1 MCGCKINE
9 ENLKRKGEKIMKKMK
24 KVFALLVAM
33 VMVMGMTMTTMAAER
48 KLTSNITVK
57 GLTEGAN
64 TKLDAYQA
72 VSYDVEQNIWVVAAW
87 ADDYIKLNDEKTAYE
102 ITDAVELGKAAES
115 QEPTYTGTTT
125 TQEYTFKSAE
135 IGAYVILASDDKETV
150 YTTMVAETYK
160 DNAEYIEAE
169 DKTIFAKADKV
180 KLDKK
185 AKEGD
190 KFIGRGEEVEFTI
203 TTTFPNYET
212 PDSEDNTFTIVDA
225 PTGLDITE
233 VTSLTIGGEAFEDY
247 TVAETDNGVFTI
259 DLTNAIGT
267 TNANAGKT
275 VVVTYKAI
283 VTSDEE
289 AFEDYTVAETDN
301 GVFTIDL
308 TNAIGTT
315 NANAGKTVVV
325 TYKAIVTSD
334 EGYSNTANAFKNDA
348 TYGDDTEEGF
358 TGDITLVKYALDDNN
373 DDLADNAKLAGAKFK
388 VHKDNKNGEVLFF
401 VKVGDGL
408 YKHALADEDGAIDE
422 LEVSAEGELKVTGLG
437 NGTYFFEETKAP
449 DGYSINEDGATVTI
463 EGSES
468 ENVSMNTHV
477 IDTKLSSLPS
487 TGGIG
492 TTIFT
497 IGGCVIMIVAAGLFF
512 ASRRKESK

>member
-1 MCGCKINE
+1 
-9 ENLKRKGEKIMKKMK
+9 MKKMK

-72 VSYDVEQNIWVVAAW
+72 VSYDVEQNIWVVADW
-87 ADDYIKLNDEKTAYE
+87 AKSYITLNEKERKYE
-102 ITDAVELGKAAES
+102 INNAVELGKEA
-115 QEPTYTGTTT
+115 QKQKPTYTETTSE
-125 TQEYTFKSAE
+125 QEYTFE
-135 IGAYVILASDDKETV
+135 NVNIGAYVIWASDDKETV

-190 KFIGRGEEVEFTI
+190 NFIGRGEEVEFTI

-233 VTSLTIGGEAFEDY
+233 VTLLTIGGEAFEDY
-247 TVAETDNGVFTI
+247 TVV
-259 DLTNAIGT
+259 
-267 TNANAGKT
+267 
-275 VVVTYKAI
+275 
-283 VTSDEE
+283 
-289 AFEDYTVAETDN
+289 ETDN

-358 TGDITLVKYALDDNN
+358 TGDITLVKYASDDKN
-373 DDLADNAKLAGAKFK
+373 DDLANNAKLAGAKFK
-388 VHKDNKNGEVLFF
+388 VHKENKDGEVLFF

-408 YKHALADEDGAIDE
+408 YKHALAEENGAIDE
-422 LEVSAEGELKVTGLG
+422 LEVSAKGELKVTGLG
-437 NGTYFFEETKAP
+437 DGTYFFEETKAP
-449 DGYSINEDGATVTI
+449 DGYSINEKGATVEI
-463 EGSES
+463 VGSES

-487 TGGIG
+487 TGGLG

-497 IGGCVIMIVAAGLFF
+497 IGGCVIMIAAAGLFF

>member
-1 MCGCKINE
+1 
-9 ENLKRKGEKIMKKMK
+9 MKKMK

-283 VTSDEE
+283 VTSDE
-289 AFEDYTVAETDN
+289 
-301 GVFTIDL
+301 
-308 TNAIGTT
+308 
-315 NANAGKTVVV
+315 
-325 TYKAIVTSD
+325 
-334 EGYSNTANAFKNDA
+334 GYSNTANAFKNDA

-463 EGSES
+463 EGSETK
-468 ENVSMNTHV
+468 NVSMDTYV

-497 IGGCVIMIVAAGLFF
+497 IGGCVIMIAAAGLFF

>member
-1 MCGCKINE
+1 
-9 ENLKRKGEKIMKKMK
+9 MKKMK

-57 GLTEGAN
+57 GLTEGAK

-72 VSYDVEQNIWVVAAW
+72 VSYDVKQNIWVVAAW

-102 ITDAVELGKAAES
+102 ITNAVELGKAAES
-115 QEPTYTGTTT
+115 QKPTYTGTTT
-125 TQEYTFKSAE
+125 AQEYTFESAE

-150 YTTMVAETYK
+150 YTTMVAETYR

-190 KFIGRGEEVEFTI
+190 NFIGRGEEVEFTI

-212 PDSEDNTFTIVDA
+212 PDSKDNTFTIVDV
-225 PTGLDITE
+225 PTGLDITK
-233 VTSLTIGGEAFEDY
+233 VTELTIGGASFEDY
-247 TVAETDNGVFTI
+247 TVAEVDNGVFTI

-267 TNANAGKT
+267 ENANAGKT
-275 VVVTYKAI
+275 VVVK
-283 VTSDEE
+283 
-289 AFEDYTVAETDN
+289 
-301 GVFTIDL
+301 
-308 TNAIGTT
+308 
-315 NANAGKTVVV
+315 
-325 TYKAIVTSD
+325 YKAIVTSD
-334 EGYSNTANAFKNDA
+334 EGYSNTANAFKNDE
-348 TYGDDTEEGF
+348 TYGEDTEEGF
-358 TGDITLVKYALDDNN
+358 TGDITLVKYALDKDN
-373 DDLADNAKLAGAKFK
+373 DDLTNNAKLAGAKFK
-388 VHKDNKNGEVLFF
+388 VHKGNKDGEVLFF
-401 VKVGDGL
+401 VKVGDGV
-408 YKHALADEDGAIDE
+408 YKHALADEEGAIDE

-437 NGTYFFEETKAP
+437 DGTYFFEETKAP

-463 EGSES
+463 EGSAT
-468 ENVSMNTHV
+468 ENVSMDTYV

-497 IGGCVIMIVAAGLFF
+497 IGGCVIMIAAAGLFF
-512 ASRRKESK
+512 ASRKKENK

>member
-1 MCGCKINE
+1 
-9 ENLKRKGEKIMKKMK
+9 MKKMK

-57 GLTEGAN
+57 GLTEGAK

-72 VSYDVEQNIWVVAAW
+72 VSYDVKQNIWVVAAW

-102 ITDAVELGKAAES
+102 ITNAVELGKAAES
-115 QEPTYTGTTT
+115 QKPTYTGTTT
-125 TQEYTFKSAE
+125 AQEYTFESAE

-190 KFIGRGEEVEFTI
+190 NFIGRGEEVEFTI

-212 PDSEDNTFTIVDA
+212 PDSKDNTFTIVDV
-225 PTGLDITE
+225 PTGLDITK
-233 VTSLTIGGEAFEDY
+233 VTELTIGGAPFEDY
-247 TVAETDNGVFTI
+247 TVAEVDNGVFTI

-267 TNANAGKT
+267 ENANAGKT
-275 VVVTYKAI
+275 VVVK
-283 VTSDEE
+283 
-289 AFEDYTVAETDN
+289 
-301 GVFTIDL
+301 
-308 TNAIGTT
+308 
-315 NANAGKTVVV
+315 
-325 TYKAIVTSD
+325 YKAIVTSD
-334 EGYSNTANAFKNDA
+334 EGYSNTANAFKNDE
-348 TYGDDTEEGF
+348 TYGEDTEEGF
-358 TGDITLVKYALDDNN
+358 TGDITLVKYALDKDN
-373 DDLADNAKLAGAKFK
+373 DDLTNNAKLAGAKFK
-388 VHKDNKNGEVLFF
+388 VHKGNKDGEVLFF
-401 VKVGDGL
+401 VKVGDGV
-408 YKHALADEDGAIDE
+408 YKQALADEEGAIDE

-437 NGTYFFEETKAP
+437 DGTYFFEETKAP

-463 EGSES
+463 EGSAT
-468 ENVSMNTHV
+468 ENVSMDTYV

-497 IGGCVIMIVAAGLFF
+497 IGGCVIMIAAAGLFF

>member
-1 MCGCKINE
+1 
-9 ENLKRKGEKIMKKMK
+9 MK

-57 GLTEGAN
+57 GLTEGAK

-72 VSYDVEQNIWVVAAW
+72 VSYDVKQNIWVVAAW

-102 ITDAVELGKAAES
+102 ITNAVELGKAAES
-115 QEPTYTGTTT
+115 QKPTYTGTTT
-125 TQEYTFKSAE
+125 AQEYTFESAE

-190 KFIGRGEEVEFTI
+190 NFIGRGEEVEFTI

-212 PDSEDNTFTIVDA
+212 PDSKDNTFTIVDV
-225 PTGLDITE
+225 PTGLDITK
-233 VTSLTIGGEAFEDY
+233 VTELTIGGAPFEDY
-247 TVAETDNGVFTI
+247 TVAEVDNGVFTI

-267 TNANAGKT
+267 ENANAGKT
-275 VVVTYKAI
+275 VVVK
-283 VTSDEE
+283 
-289 AFEDYTVAETDN
+289 
-301 GVFTIDL
+301 
-308 TNAIGTT
+308 
-315 NANAGKTVVV
+315 
-325 TYKAIVTSD
+325 YKAIVTSD
-334 EGYSNTANAFKNDA
+334 EGYSNTANAFKNDE
-348 TYGDDTEEGF
+348 TYGEDTEEGF
-358 TGDITLVKYALDDNN
+358 TGDITLVKYALDKDN
-373 DDLADNAKLAGAKFK
+373 DDLTNNAKLAGAKFK
-388 VHKDNKNGEVLFF
+388 VHKGNKDGEVLFF
-401 VKVGDGL
+401 VKVGDGV
-408 YKHALADEDGAIDE
+408 YKHALADEEGAIDE

-437 NGTYFFEETKAP
+437 DGTYFFEETKAP

-463 EGSES
+463 EGSAT
-468 ENVSMNTHV
+468 ENVSMDTYV

-497 IGGCVIMIVAAGLFF
+497 IGGCVIMIAAAGLFF

>member
-1 MCGCKINE
+1 
-9 ENLKRKGEKIMKKMK
+9 MKKMK

-33 VMVMGMTMTTMAAER
+33 VMVMGMTMTTMAAG
-48 KLTSNITVK
+48 KMTSNITVK

-190 KFIGRGEEVEFTI
+190 NFIGRGEEVEFTI

-212 PDSEDNTFTIVDA
+212 PDSKDNTFTIVDV
-225 PTGLDITE
+225 PTGLDITK
-233 VTSLTIGGEAFEDY
+233 VTELTIGGAPFKDY
-247 TVAETDNGVFTI
+247 TVAEVDNGVFTI

-267 TNANAGKT
+267 ENANAGKT
-275 VVVTYKAI
+275 VVVK
-283 VTSDEE
+283 
-289 AFEDYTVAETDN
+289 
-301 GVFTIDL
+301 
-308 TNAIGTT
+308 
-315 NANAGKTVVV
+315 
-325 TYKAIVTSD
+325 YKAIVTSD
-334 EGYSNTANAFKNDA
+334 EGYSNTANAFKNDE
-348 TYGDDTEEGF
+348 TYGEDTEEGF
-358 TGDITLVKYALDDNN
+358 TGDITLVKYALDKDN
-373 DDLADNAKLAGAKFK
+373 DDLTNNAKLAGAKFK
-388 VHKDNKNGEVLFF
+388 VHKGNKDGEVLFF
-401 VKVGDGL
+401 VKVGDGV
-408 YKHALADEDGAIDE
+408 YKHALADEEGAIDE

-437 NGTYFFEETKAP
+437 DGTYFFEETKAP
-449 DGYSINEDGATVTI
+449 DGYSINEDGAIVTI
-463 EGSES
+463 EGSAT
-468 ENVSMNTHV
+468 ENVSMDTYV

-497 IGGCVIMIVAAGLFF
+497 IGGCVIMIAAAGLFF

>member
-1 MCGCKINE
+1 
-9 ENLKRKGEKIMKKMK
+9 MK

-33 VMVMGMTMTTMAAER
+33 VMVMGMTMTTMAAGR

-225 PTGLDITE
+225 PTGLDITK
-233 VTSLTIGGEAFEDY
+233 VTSLTIGG
-247 TVAETDNGVFTI
+247 
-259 DLTNAIGT
+259 
-267 TNANAGKT
+267 
-275 VVVTYKAI
+275 
-283 VTSDEE
+283 E

-373 DDLADNAKLAGAKFK
+373 DDLTDNAKLAGAKFK
-388 VHKDNKNGEVLFF
+388 VHKDSKDGEVLFF

-437 NGTYFFEETKAP
+437 NGIYFFEETKAP

-463 EGSES
+463 EGSET
-468 ENVSMNTHV
+468 ENVSMDTYV

-497 IGGCVIMIVAAGLFF
+497 IGGCVIMIAAAGLFF
-512 ASRRKESK
+512 ASRKKENK

>member
-1 MCGCKINE
+1 
-9 ENLKRKGEKIMKKMK
+9 MKKMK

-72 VSYDVEQNIWVVAAW
+72 VSYDVEQNIWVVATW

-185 AKEGD
+185 AVEGD

-212 PDSEDNTFTIVDA
+212 PDSEDNTFKIVDT
-225 PTGLDITE
+225 PEGLDITE
-233 VTSLTIGGEAFEDY
+233 VTELTIGGVVFDDY
-247 TVAETDNGVFTI
+247 TVEEAENGVYTI

-267 TNANAGKT
+267 
-275 VVVTYKAI
+275 
-283 VTSDEE
+283 E
-289 AFEDYTVAETDN
+289 
-301 GVFTIDL
+301 
-308 TNAIGTT
+308 

-334 EGYSNTANAFKNDA
+334 EGYSNTANASKNNNA
-348 TYGDDTEEGF
+348 YGTDTEDGF
-358 TGDITLVKYALDDNN
+358 TGDITLVKYALDNNN

-388 VHKDNKNGEVLFF
+388 VHKDNKDGEVLFF

-437 NGTYFFEETKAP
+437 DGTYFFEETKAP
-449 DGYSINEDGATVTI
+449 DGYSINEEGATVEI
-463 EGSES
+463 VGSES
-468 ENVSMNTHV
+468 KNVSMNTHV

-497 IGGCVIMIVAAGLFF
+497 IGGCVIMIAAAGLFF

>member
-1 MCGCKINE
+1 
-9 ENLKRKGEKIMKKMK
+9 MKKMK

-33 VMVMGMTMTTMAAER
+33 VMVMGMTMTTMAAG
-48 KLTSNITVK
+48 KMTSNITVK
-57 GLTEGAN
+57 GLTEGAK

-72 VSYDVEQNIWVVAAW
+72 VSYDVKQNIWVVAAW

-102 ITDAVELGKAAES
+102 ITNAVELGKAAES
-115 QEPTYTGTTT
+115 QKPTYTGTTT
-125 TQEYTFKSAE
+125 AQEYTFESAE

-190 KFIGRGEEVEFTI
+190 NFIGRGEEVEFTI

-212 PDSEDNTFTIVDA
+212 PDSKDNTFTIVDV
-225 PTGLDITE
+225 PTGLDITK
-233 VTSLTIGGEAFEDY
+233 VTELTIGGAPFEDY
-247 TVAETDNGVFTI
+247 TVAEVDNGVFTI

-267 TNANAGKT
+267 ENANAGKT
-275 VVVTYKAI
+275 VVVK
-283 VTSDEE
+283 
-289 AFEDYTVAETDN
+289 
-301 GVFTIDL
+301 
-308 TNAIGTT
+308 
-315 NANAGKTVVV
+315 
-325 TYKAIVTSD
+325 YKAIVTSD
-334 EGYSNTANAFKNDA
+334 EGYSNTANAFKNDE
-348 TYGDDTEEGF
+348 TYGEDTEEGF
-358 TGDITLVKYALDDNN
+358 TGDITLVKYALDKDN
-373 DDLADNAKLAGAKFK
+373 DDLTNNAKLAGAKFK
-388 VHKDNKNGEVLFF
+388 VHKGNKDGEVLFF
-401 VKVGDGL
+401 VKVGDGV
-408 YKHALADEDGAIDE
+408 YKHALADEEGAIDE

-437 NGTYFFEETKAP
+437 DGTYFFEETKAP

-463 EGSES
+463 EGSAT
-468 ENVSMNTHV
+468 ENVSMDTYV

-497 IGGCVIMIVAAGLFF
+497 IGGCVIMIAAAGLFF
-512 ASRRKESK
+512 ASRKKENK

>member
-1 MCGCKINE
+1 
-9 ENLKRKGEKIMKKMK
+9 MKKMK

-57 GLTEGAN
+57 GLTEGAK

-72 VSYDVEQNIWVVAAW
+72 VSYDVKQNIWVVAAW

-102 ITDAVELGKAAES
+102 ITNAVELGKAAES
-115 QEPTYTGTTT
+115 QKPTYTGTTT
-125 TQEYTFKSAE
+125 AQEYTFESAE

-190 KFIGRGEEVEFTI
+190 NFIGRGEEVEFTI

-212 PDSEDNTFTIVDA
+212 PDSKDNTFTIVDV
-225 PTGLDITE
+225 PTGLDITK
-233 VTSLTIGGEAFEDY
+233 VTELTIGGAPFEDY
-247 TVAETDNGVFTI
+247 TVAEVDNGVFTI

-267 TNANAGKT
+267 ENANAGKT
-275 VVVTYKAI
+275 VVVK
-283 VTSDEE
+283 
-289 AFEDYTVAETDN
+289 
-301 GVFTIDL
+301 
-308 TNAIGTT
+308 
-315 NANAGKTVVV
+315 
-325 TYKAIVTSD
+325 YKAIVTSD
-334 EGYSNTANAFKNDA
+334 EGYSNTANAFKNDE
-348 TYGDDTEEGF
+348 TYGEDTEEGF
-358 TGDITLVKYALDDNN
+358 TGDITLVKYALDKDN
-373 DDLADNAKLAGAKFK
+373 DDLTNNAKLAGAKFK
-388 VHKDNKNGEVLFF
+388 VHKGNKDGEVLFF
-401 VKVGDGL
+401 VKVGDGV
-408 YKHALADEDGAIDE
+408 YKHALADEEGAIDE

-437 NGTYFFEETKAP
+437 DGTYFFEETKAP
-449 DGYSINEDGATVTI
+449 DGYSINEDGATVII
-463 EGSES
+463 EGSAT
-468 ENVSMNTHV
+468 ENVSMDTYV

-497 IGGCVIMIVAAGLFF
+497 IGGCVIMIAAAGLFF

>member
-1 MCGCKINE
+1 
-9 ENLKRKGEKIMKKMK
+9 MKKMK

-33 VMVMGMTMTTMAAER
+33 VMVMGMTMTTMAAG
-48 KLTSNITVK
+48 KMTSNITVK

-190 KFIGRGEEVEFTI
+190 NFIGRGEEVEFTI

-212 PDSEDNTFTIVDA
+212 PDSKDNTFTIVDV
-225 PTGLDITE
+225 PTGLDITK
-233 VTSLTIGGEAFEDY
+233 VTELTIGGAPFKDY
-247 TVAETDNGVFTI
+247 TVAEVDNGVFTI

-267 TNANAGKT
+267 ENANAGKT
-275 VVVTYKAI
+275 VVVK
-283 VTSDEE
+283 
-289 AFEDYTVAETDN
+289 
-301 GVFTIDL
+301 
-308 TNAIGTT
+308 
-315 NANAGKTVVV
+315 
-325 TYKAIVTSD
+325 YKAIVTSD
-334 EGYSNTANAFKNDA
+334 EGYSNTANAFKNDE
-348 TYGDDTEEGF
+348 TYGEDTEEGF
-358 TGDITLVKYALDDNN
+358 TGDITLVKYALDKDN
-373 DDLADNAKLAGAKFK
+373 DDLTNNAKLAGAKFK
-388 VHKDNKNGEVLFF
+388 VHKGNKDGEVLFF
-401 VKVGDGL
+401 VKVGDGV
-408 YKHALADEDGAIDE
+408 YKHALADEEGAIDE

-437 NGTYFFEETKAP
+437 DGTYFFEETKAP
-449 DGYSINEDGATVTI
+449 DGYSINEDGAIVTI
-463 EGSES
+463 EGSAT
-468 ENVSMNTHV
+468 ENVSMDTYV

-497 IGGCVIMIVAAGLFF
+497 IGGCVIMIAAAGLFF
-512 ASRRKESK
+512 ASRKKENK

>member
-1 MCGCKINE
+1 
-9 ENLKRKGEKIMKKMK
+9 MKKIK
-24 KVFALLVAM
+24 KVLALLVAM
-33 VMVMGMTMTTMAAER
+33 VMVMGMTMTTMAAG
-48 KLTSNITVK
+48 KMTSNITVK
-57 GLTEGAN
+57 GLTEGAK

-72 VSYDVEQNIWVVAAW
+72 VSYDVKQNIWVVAAW

-102 ITDAVELGKAAES
+102 ITNAVELGKVAES
-115 QEPTYTGTTT
+115 QKPTYTGTTT
-125 TQEYTFKSAE
+125 AQEYTFKSAE

-190 KFIGRGEEVEFTI
+190 NFIGRGEEVEFTI

-212 PDSEDNTFTIVDA
+212 PDSKDNTFTIVDV

-233 VTSLTIGGEAFEDY
+233 VTELTIGGAPFEDY
-247 TVAETDNGVFTI
+247 TVAEVDNGVFTI

-267 TNANAGKT
+267 ENANAGKT
-275 VVVTYKAI
+275 VVVK
-283 VTSDEE
+283 
-289 AFEDYTVAETDN
+289 
-301 GVFTIDL
+301 
-308 TNAIGTT
+308 
-315 NANAGKTVVV
+315 
-325 TYKAIVTSD
+325 YKAIVTSD
-334 EGYSNTANAFKNDA
+334 EGYSNTANAFKNDE
-348 TYGDDTEEGF
+348 TYGEDTEEGF
-358 TGDITLVKYALDDNN
+358 TGDITLVKYALDKDN
-373 DDLADNAKLAGAKFK
+373 DDLTNNAKLAGAKFK
-388 VHKDNKNGEVLFF
+388 VHKGNKDGEVLFF
-401 VKVGDGL
+401 VKVGDGV
-408 YKHALADEDGAIDE
+408 YKHALADEEGAIDE

-437 NGTYFFEETKAP
+437 DGTYFFEETKAP
-449 DGYSINEDGATVTI
+449 DGYSINEDGATVII
-463 EGSES
+463 EGSEK
-468 ENVSMNTHV
+468 ENVSMDTYV

-497 IGGCVIMIVAAGLFF
+497 IGGCVIMIAAAGLFF
-512 ASRRKESK
+512 ASRKKENK

>member
-1 MCGCKINE
+1 
-9 ENLKRKGEKIMKKMK
+9 MKKMK

-57 GLTEGAN
+57 GLTEGAK

-72 VSYDVEQNIWVVAAW
+72 VSYDVKQNIWVVAAW

-102 ITDAVELGKAAES
+102 ITNAVELGKAAES
-115 QEPTYTGTTT
+115 QKPTYTGTTT
-125 TQEYTFKSAE
+125 AQEYTFESAE

-190 KFIGRGEEVEFTI
+190 NFIGRGEEVEFTI

-212 PDSEDNTFTIVDA
+212 PDSKDNTFTIVDV
-225 PTGLDITE
+225 PTGLDITK
-233 VTSLTIGGEAFEDY
+233 VTELTIGGAPFEDY
-247 TVAETDNGVFTI
+247 TVAEVDNGVFTI

-267 TNANAGKT
+267 ENANAGKT
-275 VVVTYKAI
+275 VVVK
-283 VTSDEE
+283 
-289 AFEDYTVAETDN
+289 
-301 GVFTIDL
+301 
-308 TNAIGTT
+308 
-315 NANAGKTVVV
+315 
-325 TYKAIVTSD
+325 YKAIVTSD
-334 EGYSNTANAFKNDA
+334 EGYSNTANAFKNDE
-348 TYGDDTEEGF
+348 TYGEDTEEGF
-358 TGDITLVKYALDDNN
+358 TGDITLVKYALDKDN
-373 DDLADNAKLAGAKFK
+373 DDLTNNAKLAGAKFK
-388 VHKDNKNGEVLFF
+388 VHKGNKDGEVLFF
-401 VKVGDGL
+401 VKVGDGV
-408 YKHALADEDGAIDE
+408 YKHALADEEGAIDE

-437 NGTYFFEETKAP
+437 DGTYFFEETKAP
-449 DGYSINEDGATVTI
+449 DGYSINEDGAIVTI
-463 EGSES
+463 EGSAT
-468 ENVSMNTHV
+468 ENVSMDTYV

-497 IGGCVIMIVAAGLFF
+497 IGGCVIMIAAAGLFF

>member
-1 MCGCKINE
+1 
-9 ENLKRKGEKIMKKMK
+9 MKKMK

-57 GLTEGAN
+57 GLTEGAK

-72 VSYDVEQNIWVVAAW
+72 VSYDVKQNIWVVAAW

-102 ITDAVELGKAAES
+102 ITNAVELGKAAES
-115 QEPTYTGTTT
+115 QKPTYTGTTT
-125 TQEYTFKSAE
+125 AQEYTFESAE

-190 KFIGRGEEVEFTI
+190 NFIGRGEEVEFTI

-212 PDSEDNTFTIVDA
+212 PDSKDNTFTIVDV
-225 PTGLDITE
+225 PTGLDITK
-233 VTSLTIGGEAFEDY
+233 VTELTIGGALFEDY
-247 TVAETDNGVFTI
+247 TVAEVDNGVFTI

-267 TNANAGKT
+267 ENANAGKT
-275 VVVTYKAI
+275 VVVK
-283 VTSDEE
+283 
-289 AFEDYTVAETDN
+289 
-301 GVFTIDL
+301 
-308 TNAIGTT
+308 
-315 NANAGKTVVV
+315 
-325 TYKAIVTSD
+325 YKAIVTSD
-334 EGYSNTANAFKNDA
+334 EGYSNTANAFKNDE
-348 TYGDDTEEGF
+348 TYGEDTEEGF
-358 TGDITLVKYALDDNN
+358 TGDITLVKYALDKDN
-373 DDLADNAKLAGAKFK
+373 DDLTNNAKLAGAKFK
-388 VHKDNKNGEVLFF
+388 VHKGNKDGEVLFF
-401 VKVGDGL
+401 VKVGDGV
-408 YKHALADEDGAIDE
+408 YKHALADEEGAIDE

-437 NGTYFFEETKAP
+437 DGTYFFEETKAP

-463 EGSES
+463 EGSAT
-468 ENVSMNTHV
+468 ENVSMDTYV

-497 IGGCVIMIVAAGLFF
+497 IGGCVIMIAAAGLFF
-512 ASRRKESK
+512 ASRKKENK

>member
-1 MCGCKINE
+1 
-9 ENLKRKGEKIMKKMK
+9 MKKMK

-57 GLTEGAN
+57 GLTEGAK

-72 VSYDVEQNIWVVAAW
+72 VSYDVKQNIWVVAAW

-102 ITDAVELGKAAES
+102 ITNAVELGKAAEL
-115 QEPTYTGTTT
+115 QKPTYTGTTT
-125 TQEYTFKSAE
+125 AQEYTFESAE

-190 KFIGRGEEVEFTI
+190 NFIGRGEEVEFTI

-212 PDSEDNTFTIVDA
+212 PDSKDNTFTIVDV
-225 PTGLDITE
+225 PTGLDITK
-233 VTSLTIGGEAFEDY
+233 VTELTIGGAPFEDY
-247 TVAETDNGVFTI
+247 TVAEVDNGVFTI

-267 TNANAGKT
+267 ENANAGKT
-275 VVVTYKAI
+275 VVVK
-283 VTSDEE
+283 
-289 AFEDYTVAETDN
+289 
-301 GVFTIDL
+301 
-308 TNAIGTT
+308 
-315 NANAGKTVVV
+315 
-325 TYKAIVTSD
+325 YKAIVTSD
-334 EGYSNTANAFKNDA
+334 EGYSNTANAFKNDE
-348 TYGDDTEEGF
+348 TYGEDTEEGF
-358 TGDITLVKYALDDNN
+358 TGDITLVKYALDKDN
-373 DDLADNAKLAGAKFK
+373 DDLTNNAKLAGAKFK
-388 VHKDNKNGEVLFF
+388 VHKGNKDGEVLFF
-401 VKVGDGL
+401 VKVGDGV
-408 YKHALADEDGAIDE
+408 YKHALADEEGAIDE

-437 NGTYFFEETKAP
+437 DGTYFFEETKAP
-449 DGYSINEDGATVTI
+449 DGYSINEDGATVII
-463 EGSES
+463 EGSAT
-468 ENVSMNTHV
+468 ENVSMDTYV

-497 IGGCVIMIVAAGLFF
+497 IGGCVIMIAAAGLFF

>member
-1 MCGCKINE
+1 
-9 ENLKRKGEKIMKKMK
+9 MKKMK

-57 GLTEGAN
+57 GLTEGAK

-72 VSYDVEQNIWVVAAW
+72 VSYDVKQNIWVVAAW

-102 ITDAVELGKAAES
+102 ITNAVELGKAAES
-115 QEPTYTGTTT
+115 QKPTYTGTTT
-125 TQEYTFKSAE
+125 AQEYTFESAE

-190 KFIGRGEEVEFTI
+190 NFIGRGEEVEFTI

-212 PDSEDNTFTIVDA
+212 PDSKDNTFTIVDV
-225 PTGLDITE
+225 PTGLDITK
-233 VTSLTIGGEAFEDY
+233 VTELTIGGAPFEDY
-247 TVAETDNGVFTI
+247 TVAEVDNGVFTI

-267 TNANAGKT
+267 ENANAGKT
-275 VVVTYKAI
+275 VVVK
-283 VTSDEE
+283 
-289 AFEDYTVAETDN
+289 
-301 GVFTIDL
+301 
-308 TNAIGTT
+308 
-315 NANAGKTVVV
+315 
-325 TYKAIVTSD
+325 YKAIVTSD
-334 EGYSNTANAFKNDA
+334 EGYSNTANAFKNDE
-348 TYGDDTEEGF
+348 TYGEDTEEGF
-358 TGDITLVKYALDDNN
+358 TGDITLVKYALDKDN
-373 DDLADNAKLAGAKFK
+373 DDLTNNAKLAGAKFK
-388 VHKDNKNGEVLFF
+388 VHKGNKDGEVLFF
-401 VKVGDGL
+401 VKVGDGV
-408 YKHALADEDGAIDE
+408 YKHALADEEGAIDE

-437 NGTYFFEETKAP
+437 DGTYFFEETKAP
-449 DGYSINEDGATVTI
+449 DGYSINEDGATVII
-463 EGSES
+463 EGSAT
-468 ENVSMNTHV
+468 ENVSMDTYV

-497 IGGCVIMIVAAGLFF
+497 IGGCVIMIAAAGLFF
-512 ASRRKESK
+512 ASRKKENK

>member
-1 MCGCKINE
+1 
-9 ENLKRKGEKIMKKMK
+9 MKKMK

-283 VTSDEE
+283 VTSDE
-289 AFEDYTVAETDN
+289 
-301 GVFTIDL
+301 
-308 TNAIGTT
+308 
-315 NANAGKTVVV
+315 
-325 TYKAIVTSD
+325 
-334 EGYSNTANAFKNDA
+334 GYSNTANAFKNDA

-388 VHKDNKNGEVLFF
+388 VHKDNKDGEVLFF

-463 EGSES
+463 EGSET
-468 ENVSMNTHV
+468 ENVSMDTYV

-497 IGGCVIMIVAAGLFF
+497 IGGCVIMIAAAGLFF

>member
-1 MCGCKINE
+1 
-9 ENLKRKGEKIMKKMK
+9 MKKIK
-24 KVFALLVAM
+24 KVLALLVAM
-33 VMVMGMTMTTMAAER
+33 VMVMGMTMTTMAAG
-48 KLTSNITVK
+48 KMTSNITVK
-57 GLTEGAN
+57 GLTEGAK

-72 VSYDVEQNIWVVAAW
+72 VSYDVKQNIWVVAAW

-102 ITDAVELGKAAES
+102 ITNAVELGKVAES
-115 QEPTYTGTTT
+115 QKPTYTGTTT
-125 TQEYTFKSAE
+125 AQEYTFKSAE

-190 KFIGRGEEVEFTI
+190 NFIGRGEEVEFTI

-212 PDSEDNTFTIVDA
+212 PDSKDNTFTIVDV

-233 VTSLTIGGEAFEDY
+233 VTELTIGGAPFEDY
-247 TVAETDNGVFTI
+247 TVAEVDNGVFTI

-267 TNANAGKT
+267 ENANAGKT
-275 VVVTYKAI
+275 VVVK
-283 VTSDEE
+283 
-289 AFEDYTVAETDN
+289 
-301 GVFTIDL
+301 
-308 TNAIGTT
+308 
-315 NANAGKTVVV
+315 
-325 TYKAIVTSD
+325 YKAIVTSD
-334 EGYSNTANAFKNDA
+334 EGYSNTANAFKNDE
-348 TYGDDTEEGF
+348 TYGEDTEEGF
-358 TGDITLVKYALDDNN
+358 TGDITLVKYALDKDN
-373 DDLADNAKLAGAKFK
+373 DDLTNNAKLAGAKFK
-388 VHKDNKNGEVLFF
+388 VHKGNKDGEVLFF
-401 VKVGDGL
+401 VKVGDGV
-408 YKHALADEDGAIDE
+408 YKHALADEEGAIDE

-437 NGTYFFEETKAP
+437 DGTYFFEETKAP
-449 DGYSINEDGATVTI
+449 DGYSINEDGATVII
-463 EGSES
+463 EGSEK
-468 ENVSMNTHV
+468 ENVSMDTYV

-497 IGGCVIMIVAAGLFF
+497 IGGCVIMIAAAGLFF

>member
-87 ADDYIKLNDEKTAYE
+87 ADDYITLNDEKTAYE

-115 QEPTYTGTTT
+115 QKPTYTGTTT
-125 TQEYTFKSAE
+125 AQEYTFKSAE

-180 KLDKK
+180 KLDKE

-190 KFIGRGEEVEFTI
+190 NFIGRGEEVEFTI

-225 PTGLDITE
+225 PTGLDITK
-233 VTSLTIGGEAFEDY
+233 VTSLTIGG
-247 TVAETDNGVFTI
+247 
-259 DLTNAIGT
+259 
-267 TNANAGKT
+267 
-275 VVVTYKAI
+275 
-283 VTSDEE
+283 E

-348 TYGDDTEEGF
+348 TYGDDTEKGF
-358 TGDITLVKYALDDNN
+358 TGDITLVKYASDDNN
-373 DDLADNAKLAGAKFK
+373 NVLTDNTKLAGAKFK
-388 VHKDNKNGEVLFF
+388 VYKDNKEGEVLFF
-401 VKVGDGL
+401 VKVADGL
-408 YKHALADEDGAIDE
+408 YKHALASEEGAVDE

>member
-33 VMVMGMTMTTMAAER
+33 VMVMGMTMTTMAAG
-48 KLTSNITVK
+48 KMTSNITVK
-57 GLTEGAN
+57 GLTDGVD
-64 TKLDAYQA
+64 TTVKAYQA
-72 VSYDVEQNIWVVAAW
+72 VSYDETNNVWAVADW
-87 ADDYIKLNDEKTAYE
+87 AANYIKLNADGKVYVVEKPE
-102 ITDAVELGKAAES
+102 ELGKAAEA
-115 QEPTYTGTTT
+115 QQPTHETTAKGT
-125 TQEYTFKSAE
+125 EATFENVA
-135 IGAYVILASDDKETV
+135 IGAYVILATDEKTT
-150 YTTMVAETYK
+150 YTTMVANTYNE
-160 DNAEYIEAE
+160 DATYIEAE
-169 DKTIFAKADKV
+169 DRILFAKATGTD
-180 KLDKK
+180 LDKK
-185 AKEGD
+185 AVEGD

-212 PDSEDNTFTIVDA
+212 PDSEDNTFKIVDT
-225 PTGLDITE
+225 PEGLDITE
-233 VTSLTIGGEAFEDY
+233 VTELTIGGVAFDDY
-247 TVAETDNGVFTI
+247 TVEEAENGVYTI

-267 TNANAGKT
+267 ENANAGKT
-275 VVVTYKAI
+275 VVVK
-283 VTSDEE
+283 
-289 AFEDYTVAETDN
+289 
-301 GVFTIDL
+301 
-308 TNAIGTT
+308 
-315 NANAGKTVVV
+315 
-325 TYKAIVTSD
+325 YKAIVTSD
-334 EGYSNTANAFKNDA
+334 EGYSNTANASKNNNA
-348 TYGDDTEEGF
+348 YGTDTEDGF
-358 TGDITLVKYALDDNN
+358 TGDITLVKYASDNNN

-437 NGTYFFEETKAP
+437 DGTYFFEETKAP

-463 EGSES
+463 EGSET
-468 ENVSMNTHV
+468 ENVSMDTYV

-497 IGGCVIMIVAAGLFF
+497 IGGCVIMIAAAGLFF

>member
-1 MCGCKINE
+1 
-9 ENLKRKGEKIMKKMK
+9 
-24 KVFALLVAM
+24 
-33 VMVMGMTMTTMAAER
+33 
-48 KLTSNITVK
+48 
-57 GLTEGAN
+57 
-64 TKLDAYQA
+64 
-72 VSYDVEQNIWVVAAW
+72 
-87 ADDYIKLNDEKTAYE
+87 
-102 ITDAVELGKAAES
+102 
-115 QEPTYTGTTT
+115 
-125 TQEYTFKSAE
+125 
-135 IGAYVILASDDKETV
+135 
-150 YTTMVAETYK
+150 MVAETYK

-180 KLDKK
+180 KLDKE

-190 KFIGRGEEVEFTI
+190 NFIGRGEEVEFTI

-225 PTGLDITE
+225 PTGLDITK
-233 VTSLTIGGEAFEDY
+233 VTSLTIGG
-247 TVAETDNGVFTI
+247 
-259 DLTNAIGT
+259 
-267 TNANAGKT
+267 
-275 VVVTYKAI
+275 
-283 VTSDEE
+283 E

-348 TYGDDTEEGF
+348 TYGDDTEKGF
-358 TGDITLVKYALDDNN
+358 TGDITLVKYASDDNN
-373 DDLADNAKLAGAKFK
+373 NVLTDNTKLAGAKFK
-388 VHKDNKNGEVLFF
+388 VYKDNKEGEVLFF
-401 VKVGDGL
+401 VKVADGL
-408 YKHALADEDGAIDE
+408 YKHALASEEGAVDE

-497 IGGCVIMIVAAGLFF
+497 IGGCVIMIAAAGLFF